1 MHENYVLN
9 VEWYVLHMNPQN
21 QSIFEDEIRGF
32 ESDHIMS
39 NLVKKL
45 KSEKRSSNV
54 HTLREFNPSTYEVVG

>member
-9 VEWYVLHMNPQN
+9 VEWYVLNMNPQN

-45 KSEKRSSNV
+45 KSEK
-54 HTLREFNPSTYEVVG
+54 

>member
-1 MHENYVLN
+1 MV
-9 VEWYVLHMNPQN
+9 HMNPQN

-45 KSEKRSSNV
+45 KSEKRASNV
-54 HTLREFNPSTYEVVG
+54 HTLKRIQSQHLGSCWVVDKIL

>member
-1 MHENYVLN
+1 MCFN

-39 NLVKKL
+39 NVVKIL
-45 KSEKRSSNV
+45 KSEKRTSNV
-54 HTLREFNPSTYEVVG
+54 HTLSEFNPST